1 MDLMIPYREDADI
14 LRVVIRTR
22 SIHLVVALNSTIKD
36 KSENA
41 PIKYL
46 FTIHWIKPIVSSR
59 LKVLMCFRERIIMR
73 LFLVIP

>member
-1 MDLMIPYREDADI
+1 MDLMILYREDADI

-22 SIHLVVALNSTIKD
+22 SIHLVAALNLTIKD
-36 KSENA
+36 KSESA

-46 FTIHWIKPIVSSR
+46 FTIQWSKPIISSR
-59 LKVLMCFRERIIMR
+59 LKVLMCFRERITMR

>member
-1 MDLMIPYREDADI
+1 MDLMILYREDADI

-36 KSENA
+36 KLESA

-59 LKVLMCFRERIIMR
+59 LKVLMCFQERIIMR
-73 LFLVIP
+73 LFLVTP